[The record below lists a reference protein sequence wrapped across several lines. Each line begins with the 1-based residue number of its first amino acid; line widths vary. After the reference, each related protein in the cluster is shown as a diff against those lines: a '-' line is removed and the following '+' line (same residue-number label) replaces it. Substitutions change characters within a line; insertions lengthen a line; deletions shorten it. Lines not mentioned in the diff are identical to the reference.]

1 MAFGERIKEIRKRN
15 NMTQTELAELMK
27 VTKGTVS
34 TWETNRRTP
43 SVDTYF
49 ELGSFLGVDIGY
61 LLGDNNNNQSTEPT
75 GEEIEQI
82 CAWTAEDNLTE
93 DIEKYLK
100 LDEYGREVVEILIQ
114 KEFERCKEQNTLV
127 KETNTTVNIKINMG
141 N

>member
-49 ELGSFLGVDIGY
+49 ELGSYLGVDIGY

-75 GEEIEQI
+75 EEEIEQI
-82 CAWTAEDNLTE
+82 CAWAAEDYIRE
-93 DIEKYLK
+93 DFEQMLE
-100 LDEYGREVVEILIQ
+100 LDVYGKEAVRMLIQ
-114 KEFERCKEQNTLV
+114 KEYERCKEQNTLV